1 MKKYLPQVV
10 LAFAVSFMMFIYEP
24 IVMYAN
30 NINDFWFDLKIL
42 LKPSVV
48 MFIAAFLMIF
58 ILYSL
63 LYLIIKKV
71 TKKNK
76 MYHILLIAG
85 YILFIT
91 SYIEGNY
98 LAGLLPALDGSFI
111 DWSKY
116 TKASLTSFVIL
127 LVITILVVIIY
138 KKYKDKTINILK
150 YISMAICAM
159 LSVSL
164 LTTIT
169 STDALKSK
177 EYSVTATTKNLDAY
191 SEEDNFIILLLDATD
206 SVMYNEIVESNSK
219 YKTSLKDFTYYP
231 DTISGYP
238 FTRDSIPF
246 ILSGMWNNN
255 ENDFKDYYIKAMD
268 SSPLIKELKSKKYNI
283 NIYDTEI
290 LYNSENAS
298 IINNLSF
305 NCEYNTKSFMKQE
318 LKYVLFKYLPF
329 YLKKYANIES
339 MNFNNAKKVKGEVFD
354 LNDRVFYNT
363 YLNNFSKSD
372 DKQFK
377 FIHLEGAHVP
387 FDLDKNL
394 NSIMNGTYKQKL
406 EATVNL
412 TEKYLNYLKENDVY
426 DNSNIIIMADHGYNV
441 EDIIM
446 GRQNPILYIK
456 CKNETHENMII
467 SDKAISYEDLTI
479 AYNDL
484 LNNKKGNEV
493 FKDIS
498 SNRERRYIWYEY
510 GKENRMVE
518 YVQKG
523 KAWNNDTL
531 VPTGREFNR

>member
-42 LKPSVV
+42 LKPSIV

-71 TKKNK
+71 TKKDK

-127 LVITILVVIIY
+127 LVVTILVVIIY

-177 EYSVTATTKNLDAY
+177 KYSVTATTKNLDAY

-206 SVMYNEIVESNSK
+206 SVMYNEI
-219 YKTSLKDFTYYP
+219 D
-231 DTISGYP
+231 
-238 FTRDSIPF
+238 
-246 ILSGMWNNN
+246 
-255 ENDFKDYYIKAMD
+255 
-268 SSPLIKELKSKKYNI
+268 
-283 NIYDTEI
+283 
-290 LYNSENAS
+290 
-298 IINNLSF
+298 
-305 NCEYNTKSFMKQE
+305 
-318 LKYVLFKYLPF
+318 
-329 YLKKYANIES
+329 
-339 MNFNNAKKVKGEVFD
+339 
-354 LNDRVFYNT
+354 
-363 YLNNFSKSD
+363 
-372 DKQFK
+372 
-377 FIHLEGAHVP
+377 
-387 FDLDKNL
+387 
-394 NSIMNGTYKQKL
+394 
-406 EATVNL
+406 
-412 TEKYLNYLKENDVY
+412 
-426 DNSNIIIMADHGYNV
+426 
-441 EDIIM
+441 
-446 GRQNPILYIK
+446 
-456 CKNETHENMII
+456 
-467 SDKAISYEDLTI
+467 
-479 AYNDL
+479 
-484 LNNKKGNEV
+484 
-493 FKDIS
+493 
-498 SNRERRYIWYEY
+498 
-510 GKENRMVE
+510 
-518 YVQKG
+518 
-523 KAWNNDTL
+523 
-531 VPTGREFNR
+531 